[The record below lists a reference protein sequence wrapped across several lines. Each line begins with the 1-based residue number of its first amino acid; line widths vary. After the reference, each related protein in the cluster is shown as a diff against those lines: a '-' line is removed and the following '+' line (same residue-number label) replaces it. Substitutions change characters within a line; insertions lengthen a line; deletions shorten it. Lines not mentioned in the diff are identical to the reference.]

1 MPRFV
6 VLVQHFIV
14 RVPHTSSD
22 SLECVQRYTRIS
34 NTAGGPSGAVS
45 ELQIRELSSNL
56 KLPFNGRGDSV

>member
-1 MPRFV
+1 MPRSV
-6 VLVQHFIV
+6 VLDLLFIV
-14 RVPHTSSD
+14 RVLHTSSD

>member
-1 MPRFV
+1 MPRSV

-14 RVPHTSSD
+14 RVLHTSSD

-56 KLPFNGRGDSV
+56 KLPFDGRGNSV